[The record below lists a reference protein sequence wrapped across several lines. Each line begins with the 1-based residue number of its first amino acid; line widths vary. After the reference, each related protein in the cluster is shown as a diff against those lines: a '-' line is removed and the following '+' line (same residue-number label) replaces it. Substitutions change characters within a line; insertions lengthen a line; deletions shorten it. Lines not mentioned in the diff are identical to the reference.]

1 MGRAN
6 SKQQLDQIQTATN
19 VHPNDSFEDAVLRL
33 AAQFRHSRMLL
44 RESRRIPG
52 LHPRLRPSGG
62 DELGYQAQISCRWES
77 VVSRRSFGALLSLSH
92 L

>member
-52 LHPRLRPSGG
+52 LHPRLRPSGVTNW
-62 DELGYQAQISCRWES
+62 DTKRRFH
-77 VVSRRSFGALLSLSH
+77 VVGERSLTT
-92 L
+92 

>member
-6 SKQQLDQIQTATN
+6 SKQQLDQIQPATN
-19 VHPNDSFEDAVLRL
+19 VHPNDSLEDAVSRL

-52 LHPRLRPSGG
+52 LDPRL
-62 DELGYQAQISCRWES
+62 
-77 VVSRRSFGALLSLSH
+77 
-92 L
+92 